1 MHPCVQNKQIIPQEN
16 LGVLLLEFLELFG
29 RHFNFEEVGL
39 GVSLKKGAFYF
50 RKVIIKIIMNN
61 IYIYNQLFTKYLL
74 QSYLL
79 RHINFY

>member
-61 IYIYNQLFTKYLL
+61 IYIYIINY
-74 QSYLL
+74 SRNIYYN
-79 RHINFY
+79 HIY